1 MGVVRQIV
9 LTDGRFATIRPI
21 AVKDI
26 IGVYHA
32 NPMVMMIGL
41 ISRVVTIDD
50 RPVTLAEISEDELSV
65 WFPVLNVLNEELKA
79 ILAIGKGVA

>member
-1 MGVVRQIV
+1 MGAVRQIV

-26 IGVYHA
+26 IVVYHA

-65 WFPVLNVLNEELKA
+65 WFPVLNVLNDELKA